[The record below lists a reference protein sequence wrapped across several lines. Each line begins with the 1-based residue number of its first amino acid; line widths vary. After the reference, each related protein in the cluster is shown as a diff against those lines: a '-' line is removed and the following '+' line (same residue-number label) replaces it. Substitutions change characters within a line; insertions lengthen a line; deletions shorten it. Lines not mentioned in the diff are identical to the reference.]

1 MTNVISVRFR
11 GGCKT
16 YYFDPRELTV
26 QDGDDVIVETNQGLE
41 FVHCTQGNH
50 PGGRLDGR
58 PAAAPGAAPCD
69 GERPPHGPA
78 LPPEG
83 KGRLPASARR
93 RSPSTSSR

>member
-41 FVHCTQGNH
+41 FVHCTPVSYTH
-50 PGGRLDGR
+50 LT
-58 PAAAPGAAPCD
+58 
-69 GERPPHGPA
+69 
-78 LPPEG
+78 LPTNS
-83 KGRLPASARR
+83 LV
-93 RSPSTSSR
+93 